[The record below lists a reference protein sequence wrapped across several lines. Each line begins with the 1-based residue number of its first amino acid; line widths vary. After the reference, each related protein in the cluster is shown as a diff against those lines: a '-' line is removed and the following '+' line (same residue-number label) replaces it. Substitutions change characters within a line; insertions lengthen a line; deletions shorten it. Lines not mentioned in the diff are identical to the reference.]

1 MLTRQ
6 SGEIAKFHELRLKR
20 IVFRQV
26 MQRRVQ
32 GQEVEVWLGCD
43 QAVGVRASTLPAA
56 AVLAT
61 LLAAGVVNQDAAHGL
76 GGGGKEM
83 PAVVPVR
90 VGLPGLTSGARH
102 ETQVGLV
109 NQGRGLECL
118 TRPLLGQLLRRQLA
132 QLVIDQGQKLVGG
145 VRVAL
150 FDGGQDACDVAHGP
164 RITAE

>member
-1 MLTRQ
+1 NRASGLEAEPEFAAKPCPCVNPLPIGAACGDSQDCGRLLTRQ
-6 SGEIAKFHELRLKR
+6 SGEIAQFHELRLKR
-20 IVFRQV
+20 IVFRQA

-32 GQEVEVWLGCD
+32 CQEVEVWRGCD

-90 VGLPGLTSGARH
+90 VAAAAQ

-109 NQGRGLECL
+109 NQRRGLECL
-118 TRPLLGQLLRRQLA
+118 TGPLLGQL
-132 QLVIDQGQKLVGG
+132 
-145 VRVAL
+145 
-150 FDGGQDACDVAHGP
+150 
-164 RITAE
+164 